1 MMSKRVKAKRG
12 KTPHTNVHRS
22 LNNCQECCR
31 HQNNLTSA
39 SRNDDAHLRANLT
52 SKSIFCGLCES
63 MMEVAASDID
73 RRKISNDRFCNYAN
87 NEVVSGAVC
96 ETTLTVKSIPVR
108 YKRSF
113 HDENE
118 TCDLNDKQH
127 CNSQDQH
134 HYHKKLVKCPFKI
147 PHPNNIGLIRRR
159 LIIFLLILVYGF
171 SVGATAAYW
180 RTPFNNGEVIEIKAL
195 CEWAKKG
202 NYLPHNV
209 MCQKKP
215 KLIEQIKS
223 GLTDAVFYCERQFKL
238 DRWNCSQEP
247 LNYYTTLM
255 NEYTKEKAFVQAM
268 TSASIVHS
276 IVRACAR
283 GDLPDCKCDNFHPDN
298 KQFLLNEAFKRNTTF
313 NTVELDHLATKLKL
327 KECSDNIAYGFRHA
341 ETFLLPRKINRE
353 RYKLDVHNYMAGRQ
367 VITEGITR
375 SCACHGVSGAC
386 TQQSCYDRI
395 PSMKTIAEKLRKKYD
410 ESSVCWSGNIGS
422 RISRCMGA
430 RSGRCN
436 RGSRI
441 VSKGG
446 TAARKRRECR
456 SIRNPPD
463 SSLVYRQMSSNFC
476 RRSTKRGVLG
486 TVGRICNPNLSK
498 WQPGSCKKLCC
509 GRGYTEKTM
518 AESTSCNCTFAAK
531 AIGGSFSNVVCQKCP
546 SKVKVARCK

>member
-1 MMSKRVKAKRG
+1 MSKRVKAKRG

-180 RTPFNNGEVIEIKAL
+180 R
-195 CEWAKKG
+195 
-202 NYLPHNV
+202 
-209 MCQKKP
+209 
-215 KLIEQIKS
+215 
-223 GLTDAVFYCERQFKL
+223 
-238 DRWNCSQEP
+238 
-247 LNYYTTLM
+247 
-255 NEYTKEKAFVQAM
+255 
-268 TSASIVHS
+268 
-276 IVRACAR
+276 
-283 GDLPDCKCDNFHPDN
+283 
-298 KQFLLNEAFKRNTTF
+298 
-313 NTVELDHLATKLKL
+313 
-327 KECSDNIAYGFRHA
+327 
-341 ETFLLPRKINRE
+341 
-353 RYKLDVHNYMAGRQ
+353 
-367 VITEGITR
+367 
-375 SCACHGVSGAC
+375 
-386 TQQSCYDRI
+386 
-395 PSMKTIAEKLRKKYD
+395 
-410 ESSVCWSGNIGS
+410 
-422 RISRCMGA
+422 
-430 RSGRCN
+430 
-436 RGSRI
+436 
-441 VSKGG
+441 
-446 TAARKRRECR
+446 
-456 SIRNPPD
+456 
-463 SSLVYRQMSSNFC
+463 
-476 RRSTKRGVLG
+476 
-486 TVGRICNPNLSK
+486 
-498 WQPGSCKKLCC
+498 
-509 GRGYTEKTM
+509 
-518 AESTSCNCTFAAK
+518 
-531 AIGGSFSNVVCQKCP
+531 
-546 SKVKVARCK
+546 